1 MGWDD
6 IDLLQIPLFS
16 SSDDIATARVEKNEI
31 IVVELSAVELTVNES
46 KKILWSD
53 VVRNNHS
60 HTTRVSN
67 VSTGKISIDKRSNNV
82 ELGSSS
88 NSKLVPLK

>member
-6 IDLLQIPLFS
+6 IDSLQIPLS
-16 SSDDIATARVEKNEI
+16 NGSNNTTKERVEKNEI
-31 IVVELSAVELTVNES
+31 TVVESSTVELLVKRN

-67 VSTGKISIDKRSNNV
+67 VSTGKISIDKRRNNV

-88 NSKLVPLK
+88 NSKLIPLK